1 MMKQFILNI
10 LFWLIGKLGAEVLTL
25 PAFMRAL
32 VADAEV
38 VVTEVEQMP
47 GLLSGEYRFS
57 VALGKLWKRHPEA
70 SKRDCALA
78 IEIAIYNGVI

>member
-1 MMKQFILNI
+1 MKQFILNI
-10 LFWLIGKLGAEVLTL
+10 LFWLMKKLGAEVMTL
-25 PAFMRAL
+25 SDSIRLLIPE
-32 VADAEV
+32 AEAV
-38 VVTEVEQMP
+38 VVEVEQMP

>member
-1 MMKQFILNI
+1 MKQFILNI
-10 LFWLIGKLGAEVLTL
+10 LFWLIAKLGAEVMTL
-25 PAFMRAL
+25 SDSIRLLIPE
-32 VADAEV
+32 AEAV
-38 VVTEVEQMP
+38 VVEVEQMP

>member
-1 MMKQFILNI
+1 MKQFILNI
-10 LFWLIGKLGAEVLTL
+10 LFWLIKKLGAEILSL
-25 PAFMRAL
+25 PDSIQSL
-32 VADAEV
+32 VVDAET

-70 SKRDCALA
+70 TKRECALA